1 MIITIGSVLPDDKGN
16 EYKVIDSIKPGGFGQ
31 VFLCE
36 RTSDRKK
43 FALKA
48 MLSVFP
54 SSEEYMVFKNELQ
67 SAKEIAGANIIKY
80 EYMHDGNLNEGY
92 PPYIIMEYADQGS
105 LAELIEHKKKENNFF
120 TNDELVDI
128 FIQLST
134 GMASICEVLVHR
146 DIKPENILI
155 KDNIL
160 KITDFGLAKYSEATT
175 RNITFKGYGTQ
186 PYCAPEVWKNEKNTI
201 LMDIY
206 SMGIVFYELATL
218 NYPYSV
224 KNNDFKEAHL
234 FAPVE
239 NPKIYN
245 KNLPPNLVSI
255 IIRML
260 QKQKSKR
267 FSNWQDIIEM
277 LNTENIGISKDIF
290 SLAQRAVEMQNA
302 KDSAVQRKQ
311 TEIEKKNREWEEHV
325 KNIMFHFDD
334 VILSS
339 LKEYIDSYNSQ
350 YAQGNIQLNLRA
362 FKITSRRN
370 AVTITMPNSQVITVE
385 LSVINSEDFCQTI
398 GYNEFNGFRT
408 PTAKKYTYPV
418 CNNKKVLAWGKI
430 EDDHNIGYNILLLD
444 NGIDEY
450 GDWFVLY
457 NKNSGFSRKARP
469 EPFAFSEKE
478 LPREIQLIRATH
490 IYSSI
495 VEKYNINRFQELI
508 TMGNLYN

>member
-16 EYKVIDSIKPGGFGQ
+16 EYKVIDSIKPGEFGQ

-36 RTSDRKK
+36 RASDRKR

-54 SSEEYMVFKNELQ
+54 SSEEYMVFQNELQ
-67 SAKEIAGANIIKY
+67 SAKKIAGKNIIKY

-105 LAELIEHKKKENNFF
+105 LAELIEHKKMENNFF

-134 GMASICEVLVHR
+134 GMARICKVLVHR

-218 NYPYSV
+218 NYPYVV

-245 KNLPPNLVSI
+245 KNLSPNLVSI

-277 LNTENIGISKDIF
+277 LNTENIGINKNIF

-311 TEIEKKNREWEEHV
+311 TEIDKKNREWEEHV
-325 KNIMFHFDD
+325 KNIMFHF
-334 VILSS
+334 VGSA
-339 LKEYIDSYNSQ
+339 E
-350 YAQGNIQLNLRA
+350 
-362 FKITSRRN
+362 
-370 AVTITMPNSQVITVE
+370 
-385 LSVINSEDFCQTI
+385 
-398 GYNEFNGFRT
+398 
-408 PTAKKYTYPV
+408 
-418 CNNKKVLAWGKI
+418 
-430 EDDHNIGYNILLLD
+430 
-444 NGIDEY
+444 
-450 GDWFVLY
+450 
-457 NKNSGFSRKARP
+457 
-469 EPFAFSEKE
+469 
-478 LPREIQLIRATH
+478 
-490 IYSSI
+490 
-495 VEKYNINRFQELI
+495 
-508 TMGNLYN
+508 